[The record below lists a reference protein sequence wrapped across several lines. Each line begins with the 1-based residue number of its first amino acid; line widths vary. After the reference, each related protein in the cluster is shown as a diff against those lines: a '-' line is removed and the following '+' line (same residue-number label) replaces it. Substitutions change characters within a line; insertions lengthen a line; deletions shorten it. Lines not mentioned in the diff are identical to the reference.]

1 MREMLK
7 HTPGWIYLGV
17 LFLSIVGMLYVT
29 RFFTMKVVLFGWMT
43 LPLFA
48 GFVFVL
54 FWLVAYLIYFFGFW
68 PYRK

>member
-7 HTPGWIYLGV
+7 HMPGRIYLGV
-17 LFLSIVGMLYVT
+17 LFLSIVVMLYVT
-29 RFFTMKVVLFGWMT
+29 RFFTSKVVLFGWMT

-54 FWLVAYLIYFFGFW
+54 VWLVAYLVYFFGFW